1 MSHQSKFLN
10 IFSKLANIAT
20 DAKIGLC
27 EMKRN
32 APDILILG
40 HLNINLIRN
49 KFNAL
54 TYVIGNNIDII
65 PISETKIDDTFPTA

>member
-1 MSHQSKFLN
+1 
-10 IFSKLANIAT
+10 
-20 DAKIGLC
+20 
-27 EMKRN
+27 MKRN

-65 PISETKIDDTFPTA
+65 LISETKIDDTFPTA